1 MFGIGNTIGAGI
13 FALTGIAAQY
23 AGPSLFIS
31 FLIAGAIAMT
41 TAMMYAE
48 LSSRI
53 PINGSAFSYT
63 YVTFG
68 ELPAWIVGW
77 NMNLR
82 YGMSASGLARGM
94 SSYFNGILVKF
105 GVNVPQWML
114 GIDVF
119 GIKNCSIE
127 AVIFLATLNLIY
139 TRGIEESNIFNIVS
153 TH

>member
-1 MFGIGNTIGAGI
+1 
-13 FALTGIAAQY
+13 
-23 AGPSLFIS
+23 
-31 FLIAGAIAMT
+31 MT

-77 NMNLR
+77 NLNLR
-82 YGMSASGLARGM
+82 FGMSASGLARGM
-94 SSYFNGILVKF
+94 ASYFNGLLIKF
-105 GVNVPQWML
+105 GVDVPEWML

-119 GIKNCSIE
+119 GIEKCSIE
-127 AVIFLATLNLIY
+127 AVVFLLLLNLIY
-139 TRGIEESNIFNIVS
+139 VRGIEESKTFNTIFTSLKLVTLVLIIIIAF
-153 TH
+153 T